1 PVLHAGAVCQLPPR
15 DRRRRHFRVRP
26 GMLPPV
32 RRSRC
37 ARRMRVLLARF
48 LRSLLP
54 RVALSRR
61 SPPLFS
67 GPRSQRDDARA
78 RDRTQGPENCS
89 FTEYSA
95 LLEQTR
101 GCRSKANTFSL
112 QPLERIQLGAQG
124 SMEIFGPDQL
134 FARGYFSFA
143 RLLQCL
149 ARILGELVRLGDPRR
164 RDGRCIVCGGKLA
177 ARCFGRVE
185 QVRPLALQ
193 PCATL

>member
-1 PVLHAGAVCQLPPR
+1 MPRPYSLGYAAISHEDRVHCRTEESLDQSRGAGIGA
-15 DRRRRHFRVRP
+15 DE
-26 GMLPPV
+26 
-32 RRSRC
+32 
-37 ARRMRVLLARF
+37 
-48 LRSLLP
+48 
-54 RVALSRR
+54 VAE
-61 SPPLFS
+61 
-67 GPRSQRDDARA
+67 
-78 RDRTQGPENCS
+78 GPENCS

-124 SMEIFGPDQL
+124 SMEIFGPYQL